1 MILLPIL
8 NALFYCLA
16 IGTDFRDMPITVR
29 NEEIDI
35 LNCPYSNTDGCI
47 LNENNNQTMSCVVL
61 DYLQSLDY
69 TFVSIFYYTINILIM

>member
-8 NALFYCLA
+8 NSLFYCYA
-16 IGTDFRDMPITVR
+16 IGTDFRTMPITVR

-47 LNENNNQTMSCVVL
+47 LNENNNQTMSCVIL

-69 TFVSIFYYTINILIM
+69 TFVSIVHNIINILII